1 MDIKKIQTNSIII
14 LRVGLALVFLA
25 HFYIAVFNPDE
36 FVNVINGSFL
46 PHTFINDPD
55 LLVKL
60 IAISDVAVAVLL
72 LFGFG
77 LKYISAYASL
87 WILGVI
93 VVSGIED
100 PPDFF
105 EHLGFLSIAVFL
117 FLNYNNKT

>member
-25 HFYIAVFNPDE
+25 HFYIALFNPNE
-36 FVNVINGSFL
+36 FINLINSSFL
-46 PHTFINDPD
+46 PHAFISAE
-55 LLVKL
+55 LFVKF
-60 IAISDVAVAVLL
+60 IAISDAVVAILL
-72 LFGFG
+72 LLGFG